1 MYHYRNKK
9 TGAVVKTHNKIA
21 GSNWELAED
30 TDSQMT
36 NGEDFEEDTFEE
48 DTFEEDTFEDAA
60 DDEEAEQTTVAEE
73 APAEKPKTSRRG
85 KK

>member
-48 DTFEEDTFEDAA
+48 DTFEDAA